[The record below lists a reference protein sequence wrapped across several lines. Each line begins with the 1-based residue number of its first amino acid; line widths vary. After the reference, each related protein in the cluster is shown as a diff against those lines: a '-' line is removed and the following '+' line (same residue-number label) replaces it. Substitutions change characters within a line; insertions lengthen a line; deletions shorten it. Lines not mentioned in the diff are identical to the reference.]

1 MANIKIKTILWD
13 FDNTLLSFDA
23 AERAAILST
32 FKEMGLGEC
41 TDQMLKRYDKIN
53 KEYWRKI
60 EDKAIDKQLALVKRY
75 EDFFIEYGI
84 DPKLAKEFNDR
95 YAVALGD
102 TIVYIDNS
110 FILVKSLKDK
120 CKQYIVSNGAKNVQT
135 LRMQKSGF
143 DKIVDD
149 TFISDIIGA
158 EKPSIEFFNYV
169 FDKIKISN
177 KEEILIVG
185 DSLTSD
191 IKGGNNAGILTCWYN
206 PKKKGI
212 PGGYLVDY
220 NIQNLNEIISII
232 DYSE

>member
-1 MANIKIKTILWD
+1 MTNKKIKTILWD
-13 FDNTLLSFDA
+13 FDNTLLSFDV

-32 FKEMGLGEC
+32 FKKMGLGEC
-41 TDQMLKRYDKIN
+41 RDKMLKRYEKIN
-53 KEYWRKI
+53 RGYWHKI
-60 EDKAIDKQLALVKRY
+60 EDKAINKQLALVKRY

-102 TIVYIDNS
+102 IIVYINNS
-110 FILVKSLKDK
+110 FELVKSLNNK
-120 CKQYIVSNGAKNVQT
+120 CRQYIVSNGAKNVQT

-143 DKIVDD
+143 DKIVEDA
-149 TFISDIIGA
+149 FISDIIGA

-169 FDKIKISN
+169 FDKIKITD
-177 KEEILIVG
+177 KEEVLIVG

-191 IKGGNNAGILTCWYN
+191 IKGGNNAGIKTCWYN

-220 NIQNLNEIISII
+220 NIQKLKDIIPII
-232 DYSE
+232 NQSE

>member
-1 MANIKIKTILWD
+1 MTNKKIKTILWD

-32 FKEMGLGEC
+32 FEKMGLGEC
-41 TDQMLKRYDKIN
+41 SDQMLKRYDKIN
-53 KEYWRKI
+53 QEYWHKI
-60 EDKAIDKQLALVKRY
+60 ENKAIDKQLALVKRY
-75 EDFFIEYGI
+75 EDFFIEYSI
-84 DPKLAKEFNDR
+84 DPKLAKEFNDI
-95 YAVALGD
+95 YEIALGD

-110 FILVKSLKDK
+110 FELVKSLKNK
-120 CKQYIVSNGAKNVQT
+120 YKQYIVSNGAKNVQT

-143 DKIVDD
+143 DKLVDG

-158 EKPSIEFFNYV
+158 EKPSIEFFNHV
-169 FDKIKISN
+169 FNKIKITD
-177 KEEILIVG
+177 KEEVLIVG

-212 PGGYLVDY
+212 PGGYRVDY
-220 NIQNLNEIISII
+220 NIQNLNDITNILNK
-232 DYSE
+232 